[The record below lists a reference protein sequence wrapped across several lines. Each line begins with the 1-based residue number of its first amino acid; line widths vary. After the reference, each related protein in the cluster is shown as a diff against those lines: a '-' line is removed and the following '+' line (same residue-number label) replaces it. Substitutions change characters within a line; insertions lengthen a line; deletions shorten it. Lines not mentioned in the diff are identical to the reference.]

1 MALTTLGHSGAWRD
15 DRAPLSIAF
24 AVSLG
29 LMAGGA
35 SAAVVTY
42 DNHDGTFQWTRT
54 IKLLSGD
61 PQYGTF
67 LDIRKPPTQ
76 SGERLPG
83 TLGSWYRLNFTTSS
97 PGEFTIEGVS
107 AAAIAQADVPKL
119 YEWNGEVFSYKA
131 AREYGPKEAVD
142 GDDAWRFTVS
152 HYWSLPFDFGF
163 EGGTPLIAPSSYLGV
178 RIETSANVYNY
189 GWILFEN
196 WTDPVAW
203 AYETVPNTPIAIPV
217 PGPGSA
223 VTLLSTITIV
233 GSRRRR
239 GWNVTYE

>member
-15 DRAPLSIAF
+15 HRAPLSLAF

-54 IKLLSGD
+54 IKLLGGD
-61 PQYGTF
+61 PLYGTY

-83 TLGSWYRLNFTTSS
+83 TFGSWFRLNSSTSEPGSFDIVGDATT
-97 PGEFTIEGVS
+97 EM
-107 AAAIAQADVPKL
+107 AQSDVPKL
-119 YEWNGEVFSYKA
+119 YEWKDELFLFKA
-131 AREYGPKEAVD
+131 AREYGPNETVD
-142 GDDAWRFTVS
+142 GDDTWRLSVP
-152 HYWSLPFDFGF
+152 HYWSLPFNFGF
-163 EGGTPLIAPSSYLGV
+163 EGGTPLIAPLTYLGV
-178 RIETSANVYNY
+178 RIKSAANTYNY

-196 WTDPVAW
+196 WSDPVAW
-203 AYETVPNTPIAIPV
+203 AYETTPNTPIQIPV
-217 PGPGSA
+217 PAPASA
-223 VTLLSTITIV
+223 VFVMATLAASATPRRR
-233 GSRRRR
+233 SRR
-239 GWNVTYE
+239 